1 MNEDTAVRRH
11 EYLCS
16 STMWHTAHIA
26 HTPFQVQLHIVEEL
40 SACDCELTLR
50 DSCGFCAHTAAMCLQ
65 YSCRDSSVA
74 YVPQSPARGWCRLLG
89 ARGLR
94 PYELRHQCSVHHGR
108 TAYSEFSLLDLYT
121 RDVLGTVS
129 TVV

>member
-1 MNEDTAVRRH
+1 MHHVLLPLGTTS
-11 EYLCS
+11 LP
-16 STMWHTAHIA
+16 
-26 HTPFQVQLHIVEEL
+26 TPDGITSLPTPDGTTSQP
-40 SACDCELTLR
+40 D
-50 DSCGFCAHTAAMCLQ
+50 
-65 YSCRDSSVA
+65 SCRDSSVA